1 MVKLILKG
9 SFSRPVGAVA
19 TVLIVALMVILLY
32 SAFNF
37 QGLSY
42 DYFLG
47 EKDCEAGSS
56 DIIVSKS
63 GIGASLIPIGAIKN
77 RTDIDYAIG
86 SLALYCMYNG
96 RNGEEAIYL
105 RAFEKNEI
113 DILHNIYPLYPK
125 SKEPSKILM
134 DSVIISKAFADSKG
148 LTVGDK
154 IELSILGKTAPF
166 YVEIIA
172 ENNGYFY
179 NNPNVIVGV
188 NDYVSTLMNWPIGK
202 IYNKIY
208 ISVNNKHNVQAIIDS
223 ISQDPTY
230 LKTEVKLSFDETER
244 KEKISMYT
252 MLFNFAV
259 AAIIALALLMVY
271 KLYQLM
277 FYKKIENT
285 IKLKVIGLS
294 IKKIILI
301 YALESLILT
310 FLGSLVG
317 VLTAVPL
324 LKIIVNK
331 TVPNMTISTFSLLNA
346 FIAFILGIIIPLLI
360 SLFPIINSTKRSIRE
375 NMSFSKSPRKG
386 SRLIVSLILVF
397 ASIVLII
404 LEKTIIPIKG
414 VLGLTNAIIVP
425 ITFMIIMPTISFF
438 LGQLLR
444 KSKNRNVFLSSI
456 YIGKNESLNISTQ
469 LLITSIILAIFFANI
484 LGLIFT
490 HTNNYLKYAEDKL
503 LIVNSGSL
511 SKNDLLSLKDLPG
524 ITEVIPTLEIQ
535 GQSTFKNEKKS
546 VYTVGING
554 HDLSSFFDIAPS
566 ANIEELET
574 KLSESAN
581 YIVISNTYRHTQ
593 NLSVGDTFSLEYKNI
608 KKDYEI
614 IGFISTNYKNG
625 NIAFVNRII
634 LSDDFSLDNQNL
646 IYLTSSSLTESKLSV
661 SNLLS
666 GHNIQVVKLNSVVE
680 PLVKANSSLLNFL
693 RAFGFF
699 ILFMVFSGVI
709 INTLMSRAQRKTD
722 TIKILLLGVSK
733 KQFLLNSFLEGIFA
747 SIPAMFLGFL
757 GGFLMFSSA
766 LNATIFFGFYKS
778 LSFQI
783 MKSIFLS
790 FFFFLIYSLISPIYF
805 LLNKPKSIPST
816 LKSA

>member
-1 MVKLILKG
+1 
-9 SFSRPVGAVA
+9 
-19 TVLIVALMVILLY
+19 
-32 SAFNF
+32 
-37 QGLSY
+37 
-42 DYFLG
+42 
-47 EKDCEAGSS
+47 
-56 DIIVSKS
+56 
-63 GIGASLIPIGAIKN
+63 
-77 RTDIDYAIG
+77 
-86 SLALYCMYNG
+86 
-96 RNGEEAIYL
+96 
-105 RAFEKNEI
+105 
-113 DILHNIYPLYPK
+113 
-125 SKEPSKILM
+125 
-134 DSVIISKAFADSKG
+134 
-148 LTVGDK
+148 
-154 IELSILGKTAPF
+154 
-166 YVEIIA
+166 
-172 ENNGYFY
+172 
-179 NNPNVIVGV
+179 
-188 NDYVSTLMNWPIGK
+188 
-202 IYNKIY
+202 
-208 ISVNNKHNVQAIIDS
+208 
-223 ISQDPTY
+223 
-230 LKTEVKLSFDETER
+230 
-244 KEKISMYT
+244 
-252 MLFNFAV
+252 
-259 AAIIALALLMVY
+259 
-271 KLYQLM
+271 
-277 FYKKIENT
+277 
-285 IKLKVIGLS
+285 
-294 IKKIILI
+294 
-301 YALESLILT
+301 
-310 FLGSLVG
+310 
-317 VLTAVPL
+317 
-324 LKIIVNK
+324 
-331 TVPNMTISTFSLLNA
+331 
-346 FIAFILGIIIPLLI
+346 
-360 SLFPIINSTKRSIRE
+360 
-375 NMSFSKSPRKG
+375 MSFSKSPRKG

-444 KSKNRNVFLSSI
+444 KRKNRNVFLSSI

-484 LGLIFT
+484 FGLIFT

-554 HDLSSFFDIAPS
+554 QDLSSFFDIAPS

-709 INTLMSRAQRKTD
+709 INTLMSRVQRKTD

-778 LSFQI
+778 LSFQV

-805 LLNKPKSIPST
+805 LLNKPKSIPSI
-816 LKSA
+816 LKST